1 MNIYISRLFKKPTR
15 LSCNAACN
23 RGKPTFMLLQTET
36 GKAGFDNNIY
46 LAIEASKKELKV
58 KIKVKFEKKIEIE
71 EEFGM
76 KN

>member
-1 MNIYISRLFKKPTR
+1 
-15 LSCNAACN
+15 
-23 RGKPTFMLLQTET
+23 MLVQTET